1 MASGEQML
9 GWLDLLSV
17 RFVSRC
23 FSLSAFSLLVVGFND
38 LEIVLH
44 GFRTDRVCAG
54 KCASVFFI
62 PICEAWWCWA
72 GFAIVHQFIN
82 LICMRE
88 FSPLVCSLAFW

>member
-1 MASGEQML
+1 MRSTAADPNREPALRKQVKGGAERNEKEL
-9 GWLDLLSV
+9 
-17 RFVSRC
+17 
-23 FSLSAFSLLVVGFND
+23 FNY

-44 GFRTDRVCAG
+44 GFRTDWVCAG

-72 GFAIVHQFIN
+72 GFALVHQFIN